1 MRLTDSDRQAI
12 THAIAT
18 RDPDAAVYL
27 FGSRTDDAAKGGD
40 IDLLILSTKISLLDK
55 LDILTE
61 LHGQLGEQKIDLV
74 VYPDLG
80 KPFARIAMNQGVR
93 L

>member
-1 MRLTDSDRQAI
+1 MRLNDTDRYVI
-12 THAIAT
+12 THAIAIK
-18 RDPDAAVYL
+18 DPNAVVYL
-27 FGSRTDDAAKGGD
+27 FGSRANDAAKGGD
-40 IDLLILSTKISLLDK
+40 IDLLVLSTKISLLDK

-74 VYPDLG
+74 VYPDLT
-80 KPFARIAMNQGVR
+80 KPFARIAMSQGVR